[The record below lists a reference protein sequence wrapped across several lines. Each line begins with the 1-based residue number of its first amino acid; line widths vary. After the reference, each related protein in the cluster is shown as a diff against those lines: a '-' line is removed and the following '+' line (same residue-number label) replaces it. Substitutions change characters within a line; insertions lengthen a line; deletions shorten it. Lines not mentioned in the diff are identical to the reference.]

1 MNIKIL
7 ILFAI
12 FTLLPIESEDWI
24 YSINKQY
31 KLLWRV
37 TMYFEKPGSLRWIF
51 IENEKKSKPDYG
63 IGYIFDKYYLLT
75 ISSFWQI
82 FLFILLYYI
91 IYWQI

>member
-51 IENEKKSKPDYG
+51 IENEKKK
-63 IGYIFDKYYLLT
+63 
-75 ISSFWQI
+75 
-82 FLFILLYYI
+82 
-91 IYWQI
+91 